1 MNLYLVSKDV
11 LELLNALDMLQ
22 NQLLEEQK
30 KKNGD
35 TDAIYTEIIGIE
47 DTIESL
53 DYDLAALAE
62 DITKDIRNNEIEAKA
77 YKEEAD
83 RWNLKRQ
90 AAEARIKREKELL
103 KYILT
108 DNGVKKIHAGLFNL
122 TVANNGGKTPINYQ
136 AEPQDLPEQFRKQEI
151 VYKYNDEEIRKFL
164 DNGGSS
170 TLFAYGERGQS
181 LRIK

>member
-47 DTIESL
+47 DTIKSL

-122 TVANNGGKTPINYQ
+122 TVANNGGKMPIRYNCD
-136 AEPQDLPEQFRKQEI
+136 PMDLPDEFRLEA
-151 VYKYNDEEIRKFL
+151 VSYKPDTDAIRRFL
-164 DNGGSS
+164 DDGQTSD
-170 TLFAYGERGQS
+170 LFEYGERGTN
-181 LRIK
+181 LRIM